1 MSSEAHAADHSR
13 EFGAGE
19 VAFRKGEHP
28 PDGASV
34 SFLAGWQS
42 QALQAGADLAKVEP
56 LALALPKVRTALER
70 AQFALRNYA
79 SAKLLPKAE
88 ADLKATRNAV
98 DEALRDLGPL
108 DEPRILS
115 APPATPPPAAK
126 PTVPPAAA
134 KPAKRATRQRRPAR
148 AGKART

>member
-1 MSSEAHAADHSR
+1 MSRADDDAAAENAR
-13 EFGAGE
+13 EFNAGAA
-19 VAFRKGEHP
+19 AFRRGEHP

-42 QALQAGADLAKVEP
+42 QALQAGADLAKVKP

-98 DEALRDLGPL
+98 DEALRDLGPP

-115 APPATPPPAAK
+115 APPATPP
-126 PTVPPAAA
+126 TVPPPAA
-134 KPAKRATRQRRPAR
+134 KPAKRATRPRRPAR

>member
-13 EFGAGE
+13 DFGAGE

-98 DEALRDLGPL
+98 DEALRDLGPP

-126 PTVPPAAA
+126 P
-134 KPAKRATRQRRPAR
+134 AKRSTRPRRPTR